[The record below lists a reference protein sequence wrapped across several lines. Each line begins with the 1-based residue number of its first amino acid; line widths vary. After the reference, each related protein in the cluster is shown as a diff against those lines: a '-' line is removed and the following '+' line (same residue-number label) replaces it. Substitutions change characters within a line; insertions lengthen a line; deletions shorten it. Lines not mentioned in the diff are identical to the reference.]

1 MGSSE
6 DEDRQKWRKI
16 ASANPCNIYIGG
28 GCRIWPNFWGDE
40 DLMGLLEKWAWV
52 GLMRCHIIGFTKKD
66 ILGWF
71 IMSPYTFLSKLLH
84 NYFWNKFAWIHNI
97 LIWFLLQKKKKI
109 LK

>member
-52 GLMRCHIIGFTKKD
+52 GLMDVTLLDLLRKIFWADLLWVHIHFKVNYCIIIFG
-66 ILGWF
+66 INLLEF
-71 IMSPYTFLSKLLH
+71 IIF
-84 NYFWNKFAWIHNI
+84 
-97 LIWFLLQKKKKI
+97 
-109 LK
+109 